1 MDRLAKLIEETTDVR
16 ELKRALSVKL
26 GAEGMA
32 TEAIGAVLQ
41 VTPRAVRKWRRRYE
55 QEGVEGLPV
64 RYRGSESY
72 LSVEQRQEIEEWL
85 GAQETSTLEE
95 VRGEIEARYGVV
107 YQSKQSY
114 YALRD
119 ASGLSYHRTEKGTPN
134 RNEAQVLERRE
145 EIKKNWRRG
154 GKRLSG
160 ERGLSC
166 SKTNVT

>member
-26 GAEGMA
+26 GEEGMA

-41 VTPRAVRKWRRRYE
+41 VTPRVVRKWRKRYE
-55 QEGVEGLPV
+55 REGVEGLQV

-85 GAQETSTLEE
+85 GAQETITVEE
-95 VRGEIEARYGVV
+95 VRDEIEARYGVV

-114 YALRD
+114 YDLLE
-119 ASGLSYHRTEKGTPN
+119 ASGLSYHRTEKGNPN

-145 EIKKNWRRG
+145 EIKKNWHCD
-154 GKRLSG
+154 GKRFSG
-160 ERGLSC
+160 ES
-166 SKTNVT
+166 